1 MVTAELKKI
10 PEAGDI
16 VIVTVKEITGHGAYV
31 SLDEYGNM
39 TGFLHISEIATGW
52 IRNIERYV
60 KPKQKAVLKVIRV
73 DKKRAEVDLSLKQ
86 VSGEERKSKLIEVK
100 RNEKAT
106 AFMEM
111 VKVKANLSDNEIDEM
126 EDKILQKYDSV
137 YDFFETVAKK
147 GIDSIRNLEFSLE
160 VTKSIDDESNK
171 IKVPHVEIRDILEI
185 SSRDPQGI
193 EVIKNI
199 LSPLE
204 ATKSNVQVTI
214 NYIGAPKYRVTVQ
227 AENFKQAEKTMNGIM
242 EKAKS
247 SIEKFHGS
255 FNFSRESS
263 RKSHWIESIDSDKAQ
278 WNRMKLERSYRNEA
292 PN

>member
-52 IRNIERYV
+52 IRNIERYI

-147 GIDSIRNLEFSLE
+147 GIDSVRNLELSLE
-160 VTKSIDDESNK
+160 VTKAIDDESNK

-263 RKSHWIESIDSDKAQ
+263 RKSH
-278 WNRMKLERSYRNEA
+278 
-292 PN
+292 